1 MEELEPADFDA
12 AVPGL
17 AALVIDA
24 VDSGASVN
32 FLAGAT
38 LDHAVEWWERRRA
51 DVLDWT
57 TTVFVARRGGQ
68 IVGSTILERSR
79 NQNSRHRAEIG
90 KVIVASALR
99 RAGLGRRLM
108 AAAEDRARR
117 DRRWLLLLDAV
128 ADGPADHFYRAL
140 GWQVL
145 GTIPDHARVPDGT
158 LAGTTIFWKDL
169 REASERRAG

>member
-1 MEELEPADFDA
+1 M
-12 AVPGL
+12 
-17 AALVIDA
+17 
-24 VDSGASVN
+24 
-32 FLAGAT
+32 
-38 LDHAVEWWERRRA
+38 
-51 DVLDWT
+51 LDWT
-57 TTVFVARRGGQ
+57 TTVFVARQGGR

-90 KVIVASALR
+90 KVIVHSNLR

-128 ADGPADHFYRAL
+128 AGGPADQFYRAL

-145 GTIPDHARVPDGT
+145 GTIPDHARRPDGS
-158 LAGTTIFWKDL
+158 LAGTTFFWKDL
-169 REASERRAG
+169 RGVPERRSA